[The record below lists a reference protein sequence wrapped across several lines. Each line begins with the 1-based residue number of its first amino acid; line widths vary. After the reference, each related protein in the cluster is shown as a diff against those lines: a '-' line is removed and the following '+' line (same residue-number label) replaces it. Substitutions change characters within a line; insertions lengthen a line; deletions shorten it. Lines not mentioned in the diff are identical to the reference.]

1 MLHFLTREAADEEK
15 EAVEKEVS
23 RWKDIVK
30 QKDAQLAEKDKRIVG
45 LEEQGAPSLHSLSC
59 SLTLQSTALS
69 KITTIRPRS

>member
-30 QKDAQLAEKDKRIVG
+30 QKDAQLAEKDERIAG
-45 LEEQGAPSLHSLSC
+45 LEEQGALFLPSLAC